1 MKTTIARVEAVP
13 LSVPRNAGYSPA
25 EVLIVQIQSSEAERG
40 IGACQYEFRYGEA
53 TSEACELIRK
63 YYAPLLV
70 GEDPFAIELLMAKLD
85 QFIPG
90 HLASK
95 ATIDMALHDL
105 KGKMLN
111 VPVYQLL
118 GGLARPRVQ
127 LLAPQIARAPAK
139 TQAEQ
144 AARLVEQG
152 FQALKLRVGGSDV
165 SDDIQRVREVR
176 QAVGPAVEIRIDAN
190 EYYDPVSAAS
200 LIKKLEP
207 YELAWVE
214 DPLPGDDF
222 EGFAMLH
229 GKISVPLE
237 YGQLGTTLEML
248 RLIRM
253 EAADCFKMK
262 VVRGGG
268 LLKCKK
274 AAAIAETASKF
285 MVSGSGSD
293 TDINFAAEVA
303 LNASTRHMSKALE
316 STGAWFIYPPEC
328 RLVKDPLLIKD
339 GYAYPAEK
347 PGLGVELIEEDLNA
361 LARKF
366 PFKS

>member
-1 MKTTIARVEAVP
+1 
-13 LSVPRNAGYSPA
+13 
-25 EVLIVQIQSSEAERG
+25 
-40 IGACQYEFRYGEA
+40 
-53 TSEACELIRK
+53 
-63 YYAPLLV
+63 
-70 GEDPFAIELLMAKLD
+70 MAKLD

-95 ATIDMALHDL
+95 ATIDIALHDL

-111 VPVYQLL
+111 VPVYELL

-127 LLAPQIARAPAK
+127 LLAPQIQRADANS
-139 TQAEQ
+139 QAAE

-152 FQALKLRVGGSDV
+152 FKALKLRVGGSDV
-165 SDDIQRVREVR
+165 SDDVNRVNEVR
-176 QAVGPAVEIRIDAN
+176 QAVGPLVEIRIDAN
-190 EYYDPVSAAS
+190 EYYDPMSAAS

-207 YELAWVE
+207 FDLAWVE

-222 EGFAMLH
+222 EGFAMVRS
-229 GKISVPLE
+229 KISVPLE

-268 LLKCKK
+268 LVKCKK

-303 LNASTRHMSKALE
+303 FNASTRHMSKALE
-316 STGAWFIYPPEC
+316 STGAWFIYPPQS
-328 RLVKDPLLIKD
+328 RLVKDPLVIKD
-339 GYAYPAEK
+339 GYAYPSDK
-347 PGLGVELIEEDLNA
+347 PGLGVELIEDDLEK
-361 LARKF
+361 LARQF
-366 PFKS
+366 PFQG

>member
-1 MKTTIARVEAVP
+1 MARSIAKVEAAL
-13 LSVPRNAGYSPA
+13 LSVPRNKGFSPA
-25 EVLIVQIQSSEAERG
+25 EVLLVQIHSSDGQRG
-40 IGACQYEFRYGEA
+40 VGSCQYEFRYGEA
-53 TSEACELIRK
+53 ASEACELVKR
-63 YYAPLLV
+63 YYAPLLLN
-70 GEDPFAIELLMAKLD
+70 EDPFTIEPLMAKLD

-95 ATIDMALHDL
+95 ATIDIALHDL
-105 KGKMLN
+105 KGKILN
-111 VPVYQLL
+111 VPIYELL

-127 LLAPQIARAPAK
+127 LLAPQIQRADAK
-139 TQAEQ
+139 KQADE
-144 AARLVEQG
+144 AAKLVEQG
-152 FQALKLRVGGSDV
+152 FKALKLRVGGSDV
-165 SDDIQRVREVR
+165 SDDVHRVKEVR
-176 QAVGPAVEIRIDAN
+176 QAVGASVEIRIDAN
-190 EYYDPVSAAS
+190 EYYDPMSAAS

-207 YELAWVE
+207 FDLAWVE

-222 EGFAMLH
+222 EGFATVRS
-229 GKISVPLE
+229 KISVPLE

-303 LNASTRHMSKALE
+303 LNAATGHMSKALE
-316 STGAWFIYPPEC
+316 STGAWFIYPPQS
-328 RLVKDPLLIKD
+328 RLVKDPLVIKD
-339 GYAYPAEK
+339 GYAYPSDR
-347 PGLGVELIEEDLNA
+347 PGLGVELITDSLDE
-361 LARKF
+361 LAKKF
-366 PFKS
+366 PFVG

>member
-1 MKTTIARVEAVP
+1 MATTIKKIEAVL
-13 LSVPRNAGYSPA
+13 LSVPRNAGFSPA
-25 EVLIVQIQSSEAERG
+25 EVLIVQIHSSEGERG
-40 IGACQYEFRYGEA
+40 VGCCQYEFRYGEA
-53 TSEACELIRK
+53 ASEACELVKK

-70 GEDPFAIELLMAKLD
+70 GEDPFMIESLMAKLD

-111 VPVYQLL
+111 VPVYELL

-127 LLAPQIARAPAK
+127 LLAPQIQRAAAK
-139 TQAEQ
+139 KQAEQ
-144 AARLVEQG
+144 AAGLVEQG
-152 FQALKLRVGGSDV
+152 FRALKLRVGGSDV
-165 SDDIQRVREVR
+165 TDDVNRVREVR
-176 QAVGPAVEIRIDAN
+176 HTVGPSVEIRIDAN
-190 EYYDPVSAAS
+190 EYYDPMSAAS

-222 EGFAMLH
+222 DGFAMLH
-229 GKISVPLE
+229 SKISVPLE

-253 EAADCFKMK
+253 DAADCFKIK

-316 STGAWFIYPPEC
+316 STGAWFIYPPES
-328 RLVKDPLLIKD
+328 RLVKDPLVIKD
-339 GYAYPAEK
+339 GYAYPSDK
-347 PGLGVELIEEDLNA
+347 PGLGVELIEEDLDA
-361 LARKF
+361 LARQF
-366 PFKS
+366 PFMG